1 MLVRCSYA
9 EFLLRKCIAHYSHFT
24 PGDNDLK
31 KCETRVAEDTFAQV
45 TSIPSNWCL
54 RWFKK

>member
-9 EFLLRKCIAHYSHFT
+9 EFLLRKCIAHYSLFT

-54 RWFKK
+54 R